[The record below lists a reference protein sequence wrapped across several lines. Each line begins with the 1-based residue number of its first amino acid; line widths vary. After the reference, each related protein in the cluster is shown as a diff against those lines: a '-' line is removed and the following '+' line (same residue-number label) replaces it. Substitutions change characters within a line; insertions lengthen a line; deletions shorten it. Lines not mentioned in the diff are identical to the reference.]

1 MFLIASCLGGLK
13 VLLLPEDFFGIALAA
28 SNIVWEIRATTSG
41 DVCGT
46 GSGKRGG
53 SLMGLG
59 TITLLGMLCTPG
71 QVPADVTVWNNSSM
85 KIPID
90 YHPGKRAEIREL
102 LLYVSSDQGQT
113 WQQHAVGVPDK
124 DAFFTYAAP
133 ADGTYWF
140 NMVVVDK
147 GGKRE
152 PADIFKAAPALK
164 VMFDTKKPTVNIASA
179 QRVGE
184 DVTVAWKVIEKNPD
198 WSKFKL
204 EYSTNGANWTPVST
218 RPEADGTAQFKVAGG
233 APLTVRVALTD
244 MAGHMADASSP
255 VAGTAVVAK
264 PMPELVTTSGQSE
277 LPVPTLT
284 GPGSASNVIVPPM
297 TPMPPTPGVPTDRLK
312 DPRVPTE
319 NKGSDTIPQPEFP
332 PRPGTEG
339 APMITPIDPVVAA
352 PPVGAPKNDPVNVN
366 TSAASNLPAPQV
378 INVTSFKMAYEVE
391 DKGASGV
398 SKAEVYL
405 TRDDGRTWKQWTAI
419 EKPESPLVV
428 DLAKNNNTQIEGVY
442 GFKVLLHSGAGLSR
456 EVPKGGEAP
465 DLRVDVDVTPPIVKI
480 YLPVPD
486 ATQKDTMVLRW
497 QAVDRNLAND
507 PITLEYSD
515 GPKGPWLPVVM
526 SDSIGTTGVAKRL
539 ANTGSYGWKLP
550 SNFPNPKVY
559 LKVSARDLAGN
570 IAEAITQDPIL
581 VDLNK
586 PAAVKLNIV
595 GAGN

>member
-1 MFLIASCLGGLK
+1 
-13 VLLLPEDFFGIALAA
+13 
-28 SNIVWEIRATTSG
+28 
-41 DVCGT
+41 
-46 GSGKRGG
+46 
-53 SLMGLG
+53 MGLG

-71 QVPADVTVWNNSSM
+71 QVPADVTPWNNSTM

-90 YHPGKRAEIREL
+90 YHPGKRGEIREL
-102 LLYVSSDQGQT
+102 LLYVSADQGQT

-124 DAFFTYAAP
+124 DSFFTFSAP

-147 GGKRE
+147 GGRRE

-164 VMFDTKKPTVNIASA
+164 VMFDTKKPVVNIASA
-179 QRVGE
+179 QRVGD
-184 DVTVAWKVIEKNPD
+184 DVTVVWKVIEKNPD

-218 RPEADGTAQFKVAGG
+218 RPEADGSAQFKVAGG
-233 APLTVRVALTD
+233 GPLTVRVALTD
-244 MAGHMADASSP
+244 LALNVAEATSP
-255 VAGTAVVAK
+255 VAGTAVAAK
-264 PMPELVTTSGQSE
+264 PMGELVTTSGQSE
-277 LPVPTLT
+277 LPAPPMPGVGTASGVVVPPVMPPMPGGSTGDRAKDPRLPNENKGT
-284 GPGSASNVIVPPM
+284 DTVPPPAFPPGPGSPDFPKVP
-297 TPMPPTPGVPTDRLK
+297 V
-312 DPRVPTE
+312 DPL
-319 NKGSDTIPQPEFP
+319 
-332 PRPGTEG
+332 
-339 APMITPIDPVVAA
+339 
-352 PPVGAPKNDPVNVN
+352 PPVGPTPKSDPLNVS
-366 TSAASNLPAPQV
+366 TSAPSNLPAAQV

-398 SKAEVYL
+398 SKAEVYV
-405 TRDDGRTWKQWTAI
+405 TRDDGRTWKQWTVI

-428 DLAKNNNTQIEGVY
+428 DLAKNNNSQVEGVY

-456 EVPKGGEAP
+456 EVPKGGETP

-480 YLPVPD
+480 YEPIPD

-507 PITLEYSD
+507 PITLEWSD
-515 GPKGPWLPVVM
+515 GPKGPWIPIAAA
-526 SDSIGTTGVAKRL
+526 DTIGTNASVAKRL
-539 ANTGSYGWKLP
+539 ANSGSYGWKLP
-550 SNFPNPKVY
+550 SNFPTHKVY
-559 LKVSARDLAGN
+559 LKVSARDVAGN
-570 IAEAITQDPIL
+570 VAEATTAQPIL